1 MATAP
6 ELRPLSAVKPG
17 VKLLVRRGL
26 QIQRSL
32 EILNNHGRQ
41 VSAVYGAKKPPCECR
56 LGCADC
62 ALKYPVY
69 LCGAVCAAQGLILA
83 AEGRFLENVFVF

>member
-1 MATAP
+1 MVG
-6 ELRPLSAVKPG
+6 RY
-17 VKLLVRRGL
+17 LLYKAQKTSRVNVVWG
-26 QIQRSL
+26 
-32 EILNNHGRQ
+32 
-41 VSAVYGAKKPPCECR
+41 
-56 LGCADC
+56 ADC